1 MVDWSNLRAGSIP
14 VSDGLSATLERMI
27 REGQLTHGERLAPER
42 ELAEQLGI
50 SRTSLR
56 EALHELELKGLVDRR
71 PGRGTVVVD
80 PRLSR
85 VGESLLGHLNAD
97 ERSTRSVMD
106 LRAAIEPP
114 VAARAAQR
122 ATAKDIRTMHDIVN
136 AMERE
141 QSRAV
146 VAKLDVQFHD
156 AIAQATHNPH
166 LIRVLR
172 FASEWINESRR
183 APAFNGRRRAR
194 SIAAHKEIL
203 ASIER
208 RDADGAAAA
217 MTRHIEAVNDLL
229 VEGNSSGTK
238 AQRPAANRR

>member
-1 MVDWSNLRAGSIP
+1 MSE
-14 VSDGLSATLERMI
+14 GLSGTLERMI

-122 ATAKDIRTMHDIVN
+122 ATAKDLRAMHEILD

-141 QSRAV
+141 QSGAA
-146 VAKLDVQFHD
+146 VAKLDIQFHD

-183 APAFNGRRRAR
+183 APAFNGRRRKR

-203 ASIER
+203 ASIEQ
-208 RDADGAAAA
+208 RDAEGAAAA
-217 MTRHIEAVNDLL
+217 MSRHIEAVNDLL
-229 VEGNSSGTK
+229 AEGSSSTKPRQGT
-238 AQRPAANRR
+238 AHRR